1 MKQRLNICENRK
13 IDIVREKNRQ
23 LEKKNIQKDWVTC
36 LKKIKAAEK
45 ELKKVNTEIDKVLN
59 KKD

>member
-23 LEKKNIQKDWVTC
+23 LEKKNIQKDRY
-36 LKKIKAAEK
+36 KS
-45 ELKKVNTEIDKVLN
+45 
-59 KKD
+59 